1 MHRIPLSKKIL
12 HIHSLI
18 DVTGS
23 RAPACWGSS
32 RLTTMI
38 PYFGTTFAGV
48 CRTIRTKAKIWMFN
62 CAPLSLNADACRSE
76 SCPMD
81 VKQTET

>member
-12 HIHSLI
+12 HNHPLI
-18 DVTGS
+18 AGTGS
-23 RAPACWGSS
+23 RASTCWGSS

-38 PYFGTTFAGV
+38 PNVGTTFAGV
-48 CRTIRTKAKIWMFN
+48 CRTIRTKAKIWMFY
-62 CAPLSLNADACRSE
+62 CAPLSLNADTSQSE